1 MSLVTTKT
9 MNQEQQNTRDEYL
22 RDIDSEVKKVEGKI
36 EQLKRN
42 QEDIVSEIQINI
54 KKWLKKWST
63 FLVGGFSLLTI
74 YTLYCIYTNVIDKSE
89 KFITESITLKFA
101 EPKIAKTLNLVAE
114 NQAHKII
121 EDNLNPAIQKAI
133 LSVNE
138 KIVFFDK
145 DLQEFK
151 EKYDLQLKKL
161 AQEVNYLKNRNEVLK
176 LSDEAIATGDA
187 APFEQLQN
195 IYDSSADE
203 HIKKSALSEILRVKN
218 HFATMTR
225 IKGLIVRYTDPK
237 TGKELTD
244 KEIPTEALIQRLRVR
259 EAEPWQLRARIA
271 ELLKERKEKQ
281 VPEALLEAVKNDKKL
296 EVRKNALDSFESVT
310 GFSRRDVFE
319 YTAAKGWWE
328 QNKQRVETGLQDLQR
343 IEQAIKK
350 TPEN

>member
-1 MSLVTTKT
+1 

-22 RDIDSEVKKVEGKI
+22 RDIEAEVKKVERQI
-36 EQLKRN
+36 EQFKRN

-74 YTLYCIYTNVIDKSE
+74 YALYCIYTNVIDKSE
-89 KFITESITLKFA
+89 KFITQSITLKFA

-138 KIVFFDK
+138 KILFFEK

-151 EKYDLQLKKL
+151 EKYDLQLNNL

-187 APFEQLQN
+187 GPFEQLQN

-244 KEIPTEALIQRLRVR
+244 KEIPTEALIQGLRG
-259 EAEPWQLRARIA
+259 AEPWQIRARTA

-343 IEQAIKK
+343 IEQTIKK
-350 TPEN
+350 TPENQKSLTPEQHK

>member
-1 MSLVTTKT
+1 
-9 MNQEQQNTRDEYL
+9 MNEEQENARDEYL
-22 RDIDSEVKKVEGKI
+22 RNIDAEVKKVEGKI

-42 QEDIVSEIQINI
+42 QEDIVSEIKIEL

-74 YTLYCIYTNVIDKSE
+74 YALYCIYTNVIDKSE

-138 KIVFFDK
+138 KILFFEK
-145 DLQEFK
+145 DLEEFK

-187 APFEQLQN
+187 TPFEQLQN

-225 IKGLIVRYTDPK
+225 IKGVNVRYTDPK
-237 TGKELTD
+237 TGKEFTD
-244 KEIPTEALIQRLRVR
+244 SEIPTEALIQGLRER
-259 EAEPWQLRARIA
+259 APWQIRARTA
-271 ELLKERKEKQ
+271 QLLKERKEKQ
-281 VPEALLEAVKNDKKL
+281 VPEALLDSVKNDEKL
-296 EVRKNALDSFESVT
+296 EVRKEALNSFESIT
-310 GFSRRDVFE
+310 GFSSRDVFD
-319 YTAAKGWWE
+319 YTAAKKWWE
-328 QNKQRVETGLQDLQR
+328 GNKQNVQGGLKDLVT
-343 IEQAIKK
+343 IEQSIKK
-350 TPEN
+350 SPAK